1 MHSNLLVPSLNEE
14 SYCHFCFGGANVHAV
29 FPLGRPDL
37 LSIIDNIIGI
47 HLTPEADET
56 FSLCD
61 GCIATMETFVTFRN
75 KSRSNYETVRE
86 AKIMNEAM
94 KRLQPLLQADS
105 FNPIVSSSCTPV
117 NGVQSNSVN
126 TGSEEAQAHLNV
138 TGAVHSTPVRANEPA
153 TNGVDGGSS
162 SVRKRSFHPQNT
174 DSVAS
179 AKKTKVI
186 SDKAAKNKNKFHHIR
201 EIMNRLRINRIREK
215 DVLNDGLRS
224 ADSFVE
230 KQESISNGFAPLVKQ
245 QAEKTHVINCKPC
258 VVVLKR
264 ILMDNK

>member
-1 MHSNLLVPSLNEE
+1 LGGCLEGSKLSAMHSNLLVPSLNEE

-37 LSIIDNIIGI
+37 LSIIDNMIGI

-153 TNGVDGGSS
+153 TNGL
-162 SVRKRSFHPQNT
+162 F
-174 DSVAS
+174 
-179 AKKTKVI
+179 
-186 SDKAAKNKNKFHHIR
+186 
-201 EIMNRLRINRIREK
+201 REK
-215 DVLNDGLRS
+215 TL
-224 ADSFVE
+224 
-230 KQESISNGFAPLVKQ
+230 ISST
-245 QAEKTHVINCKPC
+245 EH
-258 VVVLKR
+258 
-264 ILMDNK
+264 